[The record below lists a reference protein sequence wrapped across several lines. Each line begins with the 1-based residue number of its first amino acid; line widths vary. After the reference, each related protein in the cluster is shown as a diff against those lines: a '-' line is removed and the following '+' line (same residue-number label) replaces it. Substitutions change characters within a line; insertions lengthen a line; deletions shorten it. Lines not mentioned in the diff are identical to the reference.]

1 MRSGPLVALVAI
13 GAGWGLTM
21 PVTKIAVATGYEPF
35 GLIFWQLALG
45 SAILT
50 GVQLARG
57 RGLPAGRA
65 AWLTCLFVAVMGTV
79 LPNSFSY
86 RAAAGL
92 PAGIMAIV
100 VASVPMFA
108 LPMAVMLGLDRPTP
122 ARALGLAL
130 GLGAVALIAL
140 PDISLPD
147 PAMLAVLPIAL
158 IAPFCYAVEGN
169 GLARW
174 GRAGQDPLDVLWG
187 ASLIGLACVTPL
199 VLTTGQF
206 IAPTG
211 PWSPQKTAIA
221 VNAVLHLC
229 AYSGYIW
236 LIGRAG
242 PVFAGQVAYLVTGFG
257 VLWSMTILGESYAM
271 TVWAALALM
280 LAGIALVQPREPEE
294 VADARS

>member
-1 MRSGPLVALVAI
+1 MRPLPALVAI
-13 GAGWGLTM
+13 GAAWGLTM
-21 PVTKIAVATGYEPF
+21 PVTKVAVSTGYAPF
-35 GLIFWQLALG
+35 GLIFWQLVIAVVL
-45 SAILT
+45 LT
-50 GVQLARG
+50 GVQAARG
-57 RGLPAGRA
+57 QGLPRGRA
-65 AWLTCLFVAVMGTV
+65 AWITCLFVAVVGTL

-100 VASVPMFA
+100 IASVPMFA
-108 LPMAVMLGLDRPTP
+108 LPLAVALGLDRPTLVRI
-122 ARALGLAL
+122 AGLAL

-158 IAPFCYAVEGN
+158 IAPLCYALEGN
-169 GLARW
+169 GLAKW
-174 GRAGQDPLDVLWG
+174 GRAGLDPLGVLWG
-187 ASLIGLACVTPL
+187 ASMIGLVLVTPL
-199 VLTTGQF
+199 SLASGQF

-211 PWSPQKTAIA
+211 AWSPQKSAILA
-221 VNAVLHLC
+221 NGVLHVG

-242 PVFAGQVAYLVTGFG
+242 PVFAGQVSYLVTGFG
-257 VLWSMTILGESYAM
+257 VLWSMLILGESYAA

-280 LAGIALVQPREPEE
+280 LAGIALVQPRAPEGQ
-294 VADARS
+294 DARA